1 MKRSAFPDF
10 RASTF
15 DDRKLYLSV
24 IFMILLFKIA
34 VLLIWG
40 PGVAP
45 DTGGYTRFAE
55 LILESSDWLTD
66 AGLEDSAMPT
76 TVFRIAGYPM
86 FIALTQLISSEN
98 WQWIV
103 VLSQFL
109 LSAVSLYSLSRL
121 ISALGMKPFWGAFCL
136 LATGLSFSLLLDS
149 MILTDSFATSLFV
162 IVLSENAA
170 ATLRGRPFGF
180 VQALLFGM
188 LITLGFLVR
197 EGVAILS
204 ILFVIPFLV
213 RAFVAEK
220 QRWKSCAAIAVFF
233 IPLIVATQLYK
244 TWNEDR
250 TGYSFITSGSQTI
263 YMVGLVDAAEKDQR
277 IFSGNEPVD
286 ITARE
291 KLSNY
296 SFSEVLA
303 VQWSLFEQGCV
314 APELANISK
323 QKYFESWVNYPGSML
338 RMTIGH
344 IRENYAT
351 LTFRPFGAIRETGFW
366 IHGEKPWPDYREL
379 RESMFDDAAAFALF
393 SGEMVERVIAIIITV
408 AFVIL
413 PIVWLVRLY
422 LGKNVCKREVLV
434 CAALWAVYFGVLFAH
449 ALVHLETRYLAPVV
463 PFSTLIGC
471 FYLQRIFD
479 RKKVLDASS

>member
-24 IFMILLFKIA
+24 ILMIVLFKIA

-40 PGVAP
+40 PGIAP

-121 ISALGMKPFWGAFCL
+121 ISALGMKPFLGAFSL
-136 LATGLSFSLLLDS
+136 LATGLSLSLLLDN

-162 IVLSENAA
+162 IVLSENAV

-188 LITLGFLVR
+188 LITLAFLVR

-204 ILFVIPFLV
+204 ILFVMPFLV

-220 QRWKSCAAIAVFF
+220 KTWRSCAAIAVFF
-233 IPLIVATQLYK
+233 IPLVLSSQIYMS
-244 TWNEDR
+244 WNEGR
-250 TGYSFITSGSQTI
+250 TGYRFVTSGGQTV
-263 YMVGLVDAAEKDQR
+263 YLQGLFDAAEKDQR
-277 IFSGNEPVD
+277 IFSGNEP
-286 ITARE
+286 IEIAARDYA
-291 KLSNY
+291 KDY
-296 SFSEVLA
+296 AFSEVLS
-303 VQWSLFEQGCV
+303 VQASLFNNGYV
-314 APELANISK
+314 APELANMSK
-323 QKYFESWVNYPGSML
+323 QKYFESWLEYPGSML

-344 IRENYAT
+344 IRENYAM
-351 LTFRPFGAIRETGFW
+351 LPFRPFDAVRQTGFW
-366 IHGEKPWPDYREL
+366 IEGVKPWPDYREL
-379 RESMFDDAAAFALF
+379 RKDMFNDVDLLVLF
-393 SGEMVERVIAIIITV
+393 VGEMVERAIAVIITI
-408 AFVIL
+408 AFVVV
-413 PIVWLVRLY
+413 PIIWFVRLCRGRTERY
-422 LGKNVCKREVLV
+422 REILV
-434 CAALWAVYFGVLFAH
+434 CLALWAFYFGVLIAH
-449 ALVHLETRYLAPVV
+449 AMVHLETRYLAAVL

-471 FYLQRIFD
+471 LCLQRMVRDWRFS
-479 RKKVLDASS
+479 KAKS